1 VIKAAALPR
10 ETSLWILNTRRI
22 WQLIKSHEQEYEAQ
36 LMFNGRFCKFT
47 GGNLERK
54 RGLGYPSAVG
64 ILDLVINPEIVR
76 IAIIIVFT
84 LFLIP
89 FYFWDEPKCANL

>member
-1 VIKAAALPR
+1 LL
-10 ETSLWILNTRRI
+10 E
-22 WQLIKSHEQEYEAQ
+22 SHEQEYEAQ

-64 ILDLVINPEIVR
+64 ILDLFINPEIDR
-76 IAIIIVFT
+76 IAIIVFI
-84 LFLIP
+84 LFLTS
-89 FYFWDEPKCANL
+89 FYFRDEPKRANL